1 MDKNIYEKYGLCDGN
16 ILINEDILDKYN
28 NVNDIFLSEYSDNDN
43 CVNVEL
49 LDIYLDNKNATG
61 IYHTAIKI
69 FADNHKQNIFIND
82 GYDIKITNQDIK
94 ESINKIF
101 NDRLQNKFLMEH
113 LSIFSKLGYVI
124 ESACIVNQALENKNR
139 IKYNTWN
146 YFIIKININNNLFY
160 LEFDVVSR
168 NDGENHY
175 RLQRLKKADTQSTL
189 PNNGEVDLGVN
200 AFSDNNIT

>member
-1 MDKNIYEKYGLCDGN
+1 
-16 ILINEDILDKYN
+16 
-28 NVNDIFLSEYSDNDN
+28 
-43 CVNVEL
+43 
-49 LDIYLDNKNATG
+49 
-61 IYHTAIKI
+61 
-69 FADNHKQNIFIND
+69 
-82 GYDIKITNQDIK
+82 
-94 ESINKIF
+94 
-101 NDRLQNKFLMEH
+101 MEH

-189 PNNGEVDLGVN
+189 LNNGEVDLGVN